1 MEPLDGISQYLPY
14 LIPILLVQLG
24 LMAYCLYD
32 LSRREKTKGPR
43 WLWLVL
49 IVFGELIGPVLYL
62 LVGRIEE

>member
-1 MEPLDGISQYLPY
+1 MEALDGISQYLPY
-14 LIPILLVQLG
+14 LIPILLLQLG